1 MKSAQII
8 PGLAVDE
15 EMFDAA
21 FSGLAAHAPDEHLT
35 WDSFTNEQ
43 NWTLIPDPDGVGYKA
58 EYLLRREAET
68 TIKINLWFRPDLRDG
83 EKPKPHNHPWPFT
96 AHILLGGYTEQRYE
110 VVDGKVTSTTQS
122 HRVGEQNDVPLEIFH
137 EVTAI
142 TEPGR
147 TLTLMVCGAG
157 RKGEWGYI
165 DPESG
170 EFEANRPDPGFRA
183 RLVAINPR
191 LR

>member
-1 MKSAQII
+1 MKSVQII

-15 EMFDAA
+15 EMFNAA
-21 FSGLAAHAPDEHLT
+21 VTGLAEHLPDEHLT
-35 WDSFTNEQ
+35 WDRFTSES
-43 NWTLIPDPDGVGYKA
+43 NWTLIPDLDGVGYKA
-58 EYLLRREAET
+58 ELLLRREAECT
-68 TIKINLWFRPDLRDG
+68 AKINLWLGPDLRDG
-83 EKPKPHNHPWPFT
+83 AAPKPHNHPWEFT
-96 AHILLGGYTEQRYE
+96 AFILLGGYTEQRYE
-110 VVDGKVTSTTQS
+110 VVDGQVTSTTQV
-122 HRVGEQNDVPLEIFH
+122 HQAGGQNHLPLTTFH

-142 TEPGR
+142 AEPGR

-170 EFEANRPDPGFRA
+170 EFEANQPDPGFRA